1 MEDPQPPQ
9 SSQFLS
15 LVAPV
20 TDNPTSIYTPLDK
33 TGNEI
38 RLLEILPAKSGDPEA
53 SVECK
58 LFTCSLND
66 KPSYT
71 ALSYVWGDPND
82 TKPIIVNCKEVQ
94 ITINLKDALCQLQK
108 DSVRTLWADALC
120 IDQANDDEKAQQVKK
135 MTEIY
140 RHATTVAA
148 WLGTEDQSTGRTMR
162 TIRKLSQ
169 TFALL
174 PVQSTKILSLEIIK
188 SRNARTTLASHGR
201 HALEILSKDP
211 TFAKGDLGAVW
222 AYCERPYWKRLW
234 TIQEISVANKAILC
248 CGSHAVRWEDLQ
260 AAAALLAVLAT
271 YHIAPDQRKLVQTH
285 RDLIHPYDPLRCYF
299 PRALVLNSALQNAQM
314 DGLSLIDA
322 LSFTC
327 DDTDLVAS
335 DPRDRIY
342 ALHGMLAKQER
353 DAISIDYT
361 ISHLELFK
369 QVSTQMLA
377 DYGPQTLTFA
387 GLERRSTSCQLP
399 SWVIDWTC
407 TRSLGGGFTV
417 FGTVIRV
424 IPNGY
429 QFQALDKARMALQ
442 ASVVDR
448 VSEVATYSG
457 DAETMPEIISQL
469 CEWSLPK
476 QRTRRRA
483 TAANP
488 AISMYYT
495 LLRGRSF
502 GSRSMEDVD
511 RLFENYVRSQV
522 ACGHQLY
529 DDQPRKSSRSGLR
542 RLRPLRSE
550 ISKLWSVVQG
560 KVYLDFE
567 KLIKGNISGES
578 KFFVTRE
585 GCIGSCEVAVQ
596 AGDVLYAFPEHWSP
610 FILRPHSDEGQGVE
624 WELVGPE
631 FVGELNDVN
640 ENGDPHLDDFW
651 DTKPAMEEIILR

>member
-1 MEDPQPPQ
+1 
-9 SSQFLS
+9 
-15 LVAPV
+15 
-20 TDNPTSIYTPLDK
+20 
-33 TGNEI
+33 
-38 RLLEILPAKSGDPEA
+38 
-53 SVECK
+53 
-58 LFTCSLND
+58 
-66 KPSYT
+66 
-71 ALSYVWGDPND
+71 
-82 TKPIIVNCKEVQ
+82 
-94 ITINLKDALCQLQK
+94 
-108 DSVRTLWADALC
+108 
-120 IDQANDDEKAQQVKK
+120 

-169 TFALL
+169 IFALL
-174 PVQSTKILSLEIIK
+174 PVQSTKILSLEIMK
-188 SRNARTTLASHGR
+188 SNNARTMLASHGR
-201 HALEILSKDP
+201 HALEILCKDP

-222 AYCERPYWKRLW
+222 AYCGRLYWKRLW
-234 TIQEISVANKAILC
+234 TIQEISVADKAILC

-260 AAAALLAVLAT
+260 AAAALLLVLAM
-271 YHIAPDQRKLVQTH
+271 YHIAPDQRKLAQTH
-285 RDLIHPYDPLRCYF
+285 RDLNHPYDSSKGDL

-314 DGLSLIDA
+314 DGLSLIDV

-327 DDTDLVAS
+327 DETDLVAS

-353 DAISIDYT
+353 DSISIDYT

-377 DYGPQTLTFA
+377 DYRPQILTFA
-387 GLERRSTSCQLP
+387 GLERRSSSCQLP

-407 TRSLGGGFTV
+407 TRPLGDGFTILD
-417 FGTVIRV
+417 TVIRV

-429 QFQALDKARMALQ
+429 QFQALDKARMALR

-457 DAETMPEIISQL
+457 DAKTMPEIISQL

-488 AISMYYT
+488 AISMCYT
-495 LLRGRSF
+495 LLRGQTLRPI
-502 GSRSMEDVD
+502 SMEDLD
-511 RLFENYVRSQV
+511 KLFENYVRSRV
-522 ACGHQLY
+522 ACDHQLY
-529 DDQPRKSSRSGLR
+529 DDRSRKSLRDGLR

-560 KVYLDFE
+560 KVYLDFD
-567 KLIKGNISGES
+567 KSIKENISGES

-585 GCIGSCEVAVQ
+585 GFIGSCDVAVQ

-610 FILRPHSDEGQGVE
+610 FILRPYSDEGQDVE
-624 WELVGPE
+624 WELVGPA
-631 FVGELNDVN
+631 FVGELNDFRD
-640 ENGDPHLDDFW
+640 NGGFHLDAFW
-651 DTKPAMEEIILR
+651 DTEPAMEEIILR